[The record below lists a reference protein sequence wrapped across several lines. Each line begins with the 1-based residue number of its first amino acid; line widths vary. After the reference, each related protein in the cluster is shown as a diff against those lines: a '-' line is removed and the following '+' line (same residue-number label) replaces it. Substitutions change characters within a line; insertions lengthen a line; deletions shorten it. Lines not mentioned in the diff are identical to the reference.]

1 MKKAIITALA
11 VAVLGT
17 GYFASRMDLKRIPDI
32 ARVFDS
38 VVIHRQDFEET
49 ILNELAKTQSEGTAN
64 NMIEQGYV
72 ARKRINQFIRPAPE
86 FARNPYDLRIVIEHT
101 LKGDEAYLFDK
112 SANQKLPVDENNQV
126 GDLKYR
132 AVGVYQDAEKSLVN
146 LLYDAKDYAVK
157 TIDSVIGR
165 FSK

>member
-49 ILNELAKTQSEGTAN
+49 ILNELSKTQSEGIAN
-64 NMIEQGYV
+64 NMIEDGYV
-72 ARKRINQFIRPAPE
+72 ARKRINQFSRPAPE

-101 LKGDEAYLFDK
+101 PKGDEAYLLDK

-126 GDLKYR
+126 GDFKYR
-132 AVGVYQDAEKSLVN
+132 AAGVYNDAEKSLVN
-146 LLYDAKDYAVK
+146 LLYDAKDYVAGK
-157 TIDSVIGR
+157 IDSLAGM